1 MQFDTTIPLWG
12 AITGTLAFA
21 GTITWAMIKLFFK
34 SQSMNN
40 KVNELDLEQKF
51 LVKQIEDRLLAARE
65 KAQTA
70 LEVHKKETDKEF
82 ARINDKLNAQNTV
95 LIRVETMVKLL
106 VDNKIKD

>member
-12 AITGTLAFA
+12 VVTGSLAFG

-34 SQSMNN
+34 SQSMGT
-40 KVNELDLEQKF
+40 KVNEIDLEQKF
-51 LVKQIEDRLLAARE
+51 LVKQIEDRLSAARE
-65 KAQTA
+65 KSQAA

-95 LIRVETMVKLL
+95 LIEVKTMVKLL